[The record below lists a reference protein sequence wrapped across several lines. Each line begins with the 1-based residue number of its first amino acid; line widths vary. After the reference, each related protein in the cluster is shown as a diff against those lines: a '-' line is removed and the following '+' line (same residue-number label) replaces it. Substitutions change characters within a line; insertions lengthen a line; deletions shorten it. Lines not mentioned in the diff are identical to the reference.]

1 MDVST
6 APSGAILVTTS
17 SNEIKILDNNGAL
30 SETLPIDKRV
40 KIAKFAPKSDTIA
53 IFVFEKTSNEK
64 SVAQVWNLKNKK
76 MVYEIKVHTD
86 AITDVCFTPLERFV
100 AVSSADNSWS
110 LHDYMTAKQHLHLRE
125 QA

>member
-30 SETLPIDKRV
+30 SEALPIDKRV
-40 KIAKFAPKSDTIA
+40 KIAKFAPKSDAIA

-76 MVYEIKVHTD
+76 MVYEIKVHKD

-110 LHDYMTAKQHLHLRE
+110 LHDYMTAK
-125 QA
+125 